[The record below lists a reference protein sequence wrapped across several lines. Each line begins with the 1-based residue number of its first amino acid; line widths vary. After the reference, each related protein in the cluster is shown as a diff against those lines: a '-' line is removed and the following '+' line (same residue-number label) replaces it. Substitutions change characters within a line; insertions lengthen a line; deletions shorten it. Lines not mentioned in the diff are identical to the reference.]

1 MNEDRIVVRRAAMD
15 VNPDIFREYDV
26 RGVVDRDLT
35 PQVVEVLGKGYGSY
49 VQAKGVHKVSVGYD
63 ARLSSPAFADALTH
77 GIASTGVD
85 VVQIGMVATP
95 TLYFSLYHLD
105 VGGGVM
111 ITGSHNPPEFNGFKL
126 ALGKTTIYGQEIQRV
141 RQIIADGAFSVGR
154 GTVTEQDVGAAYVD
168 AVVSRIGQIARPLP
182 VVIDA
187 GNGMG
192 GLYGPRILRDV
203 GAVVTELYCEVD
215 GHFPNH
221 HPDPT
226 VPRYLEDLI
235 AKVQEAGVDL
245 GIAWDG
251 DADRIGVVDA
261 QGRIVWGDQLMMLFS
276 REVVPAH
283 PGAPILF
290 DVKCSQGLVE
300 EIERLGGEPVMY
312 KTGHSL
318 IKNKM
323 KTAHAPLAGE
333 MSGHLF
339 FADQYYGYDDALYA
353 AARFVRLLAAQAKP
367 LSGLVDELP
376 HYDATPETRVEC
388 PEERKAEIV
397 EEMVRYFQARY
408 KVNTIDGA
416 RILFGDGWGL
426 IRASNTQP
434 VLVLRFEART
444 PERLEEIKGRVL
456 SKLQEIAPEVEV
468 PL

>member
-1 MNEDRIVVRRAAMD
+1 MG
-15 VNPDIFREYDV
+15 VNPDIYREYDI

-35 PQVVEVLGKGYGSY
+35 PEVAELLGKGYGTY
-49 VQAKGVHKVSVGYD
+49 VQQPERDVHRVSVGYD
-63 ARLSSPAFADALTH
+63 ARLSSPAFAEALTR

-85 VVQIGMVATP
+85 VIQIGMVATP

-126 ALGKTTIYGQEIQRV
+126 GVGKTTIYGDEIQAV
-141 RQIIADGAFSVGR
+141 RQIIDEGAFATGQGAVA
-154 GTVTEQDVGAAYVD
+154 EQDVGGAYAD
-168 AVVSRIGQIARPLP
+168 AIVGRLGTIMRPLH
-182 VVIDA
+182 VVVDA

-192 GLYGPRILRDV
+192 GVYGPHILREI
-203 GAVVTELYCEVD
+203 GAEVTELYCEVD

-226 VPRYLEDLI
+226 VPEYLADLI
-235 AKVQEAGVDL
+235 AKVQETGVQL

-261 QGRIVWGDQLMMLFS
+261 QGRIVWGDQLMMFFS
-276 REVVPAH
+276 REVLSTR
-283 PGAPILF
+283 PGAPIIF

-300 EIERLGGEPVMY
+300 EIERLGGSPVMY

-323 KTAHAPLAGE
+323 RKDGAPLAGE

-339 FADQYYGYDDALYA
+339 FADQYFGYDDALYA
-353 AARFVRLLAAQAKP
+353 AARFVRLLAAQEKSLAEW
-367 LSGLVDELP
+367 VDELP
-376 HYDATPETRVEC
+376 RYYSTPETRVEC
-388 PEERKAEIV
+388 PEERKAAIV
-397 EEMVRYFQARY
+397 AEMVSYFQARY
-408 KVNTIDGA
+408 EVNTIDGA
-416 RILFGDGWGL
+416 RIQFGDGWGL

-434 VLVLRFEART
+434 VLVLRFEARS
-444 PERLEEIKGRVL
+444 PERLDEIEDIVVQ
-456 SKLQEIAPEVEV
+456 KLQEIAPEIEV

>member
-1 MNEDRIVVRRAAMD
+1 
-15 VNPDIFREYDV
+15 
-26 RGVVDRDLT
+26 
-35 PQVVEVLGKGYGSY
+35 
-49 VQAKGVHKVSVGYD
+49 VGHD
-63 ARLSSPAFADALTH
+63 ARLSSPAFAEALTR

-126 ALGKTTIYGQEIQRV
+126 ALGKTTIYGDEIQNV
-141 RQIIADGAFSVGR
+141 RQIIANGAFATGK
-154 GTVTEQDVGAAYVD
+154 GTVTEQDVGGAYVD
-168 AVVSRIGQIARPLP
+168 AVVSRIGTIARPLQ
-182 VVIDA
+182 VVVDA

-192 GLYGPRILRDV
+192 GVYGPRILRDI
-203 GAVVTELYCEVD
+203 GAQVTELYCEVD

-226 VPRYLEDLI
+226 VPEYLEDLI
-235 AKVQEAGVDL
+235 EQVQESGVEL

-276 REVVPAH
+276 REVLPAH
-283 PGAPILF
+283 PGAPVIF
-290 DVKCSQGLVE
+290 DVKCSQGLVK

-323 KTAHAPLAGE
+323 KEAHAPLAGE

-353 AARFVRLLAAQAKP
+353 AARFVRLLAAQQKP
-367 LSGLVDELP
+367 LDELVDELP
-376 HYDATPETRVEC
+376 HYYSTPETRVAC
-388 PEERKAEIV
+388 PEEHKAEIV
-397 EEMVRYFQARY
+397 GEMVRYFQARY
-408 KVNTIDGA
+408 PVNTIDGA
-416 RILFGDGWGL
+416 RILFDDGWGL
-426 IRASNTQP
+426 VRASNTQP
-434 VLVLRFEART
+434 VVVLRFEART
-444 PERLEEIKGRVL
+444 PERLDEIKGIVL
-456 SKLQEIAPEVEV
+456 GKLIEIAPGVDV

>member
-1 MNEDRIVVRRAAMD
+1 MG
-15 VNPDIFREYDV
+15 VNADIYREYDI
-26 RGVVDRDLT
+26 RGVVGHDLT
-35 PQVVEVLGKGYGSY
+35 PEVVELLGKGYGTY
-49 VQAKGVHKVSVGYD
+49 VKGKQVHQVSVGYD
-63 ARLSSPAFADALTH
+63 ARLSSPAFAEALTR
-77 GIASTGVD
+77 GIVSTGVD

-95 TLYFSLYHLD
+95 TLYFSFYHLD

-126 ALGKTTIYGQEIQRV
+126 GVGKTTIYGDQIQAV
-141 RQIIADGAFSVGR
+141 RQIIEGGAFAEGQ
-154 GTVTEQDVGAAYVD
+154 GTVTEQDVGGAYAD
-168 AVVSRIGQIARPLP
+168 AIVRRMGVIARPLH
-182 VVIDA
+182 VVVDA

-192 GLYGPRILRDV
+192 GVYGPRILREI
-203 GAVVTELYCEVD
+203 GAEVTELYCEID

-226 VPRYLEDLI
+226 VPEYLADLI
-235 AKVQEAGVDL
+235 AKVQETGVEL

-261 QGRIVWGDQLMMLFS
+261 RGRIVWGDQLMMLFS
-276 REVVPAH
+276 REVLAAH
-283 PGAPILF
+283 PRAPIIF

-300 EIERLGGEPVMY
+300 EIERLGGDPVMY

-318 IKNKM
+318 IKSKM
-323 KTAHAPLAGE
+323 KEAHAPLAGE

-339 FADQYYGYDDALYA
+339 FADQYFGYDDALYA
-353 AARFVRLLAAQAKP
+353 AARFVRLLAAQRKP
-367 LSGLVDELP
+367 LSELVDELP
-376 HYDATPETRVEC
+376 QYFATPEMRVEC
-388 PEERKAEIV
+388 PEERKAAIV
-397 EEMVRYFQARY
+397 EEMVSYFQARY
-408 KVNTIDGA
+408 EVNTIDGA

-444 PERLEEIKGRVL
+444 PERLKEIKGIVL
-456 SKLQEIAPEVEV
+456 HKLQEVAPGVEV

>member
-1 MNEDRIVVRRAAMD
+1 MG
-15 VNPDIFREYDV
+15 VNPDIFREYDI

-35 PQVVEVLGKGYGSY
+35 PEVAELLGKGYGTY
-49 VQAKGVHKVSVGYD
+49 LQQTGRDVHKVSVGYD
-63 ARLSSPAFADALTH
+63 ARLSSPAFAEALGR

-85 VVQIGMVATP
+85 VIQIGMVATP
-95 TLYFSLYHLD
+95 ALYFSLYHLD

-126 ALGKTTIYGQEIQRV
+126 AVEKTTIYGDEIQAV
-141 RQIIADGAFSVGR
+141 RRIIDDGAFATGQ
-154 GTVTEQDVGAAYVD
+154 GTIAEQDVGQAYAD
-168 AVVSRIGQIARPLP
+168 AIVGRLGAIARPLH
-182 VVIDA
+182 VVVDA

-192 GLYGPRILRDV
+192 GVHGPHILREI
-203 GAVVTELYCEVD
+203 GAEVTELYCEVD

-226 VPRYLEDLI
+226 VPEYLTDLI
-235 AKVQEAGVDL
+235 AKVQETGVQM

-261 QGRIVWGDQLMMLFS
+261 QGRIVWGDQLMMFFS
-276 REVVPAH
+276 REVLSAR
-283 PGAPILF
+283 PGAPIIF

-300 EIERLGGEPVMY
+300 EIERLGGSPVMY

-318 IKNKM
+318 IKDKM
-323 KTAHAPLAGE
+323 RKDSAPLAGE

-339 FADQYYGYDDALYA
+339 FADQYFGYDDALYA
-353 AARFVRLLAAQAKP
+353 AARFVRLLAAQEKSLAEW
-367 LSGLVDELP
+367 VDELP
-376 HYDATPETRVEC
+376 RYYATPETRVEC
-388 PEERKAEIV
+388 PEERKEAIV
-397 EEMVRYFQARY
+397 KQMVAYFQARY
-408 KVNTIDGA
+408 EVNTIDGA
-416 RILFGDGWGL
+416 RIQFGDGWGL

-444 PERLEEIKGRVL
+444 PERLEEIEDIVVQ
-456 SKLQEIAPEVEV
+456 KLQEVAPEVQV